1 MPAGEVLPGVREAVE
16 AFGVVEELMLP
27 VEVKAGPKRF
37 GVLDIE
43 TRRSAEE
50 VGGWNRAN
58 RMGVSVAVLY
68 DSGTD
73 EFLSYGEEE
82 VPGMVERLKGL
93 DLVVGFNILR
103 FDYAVLG
110 GVVPFE
116 FRKLPTLDLLQHV
129 HGRLG
134 YRLKLDNIASA
145 TLGTGKTAD
154 GLQALAWWKEGKLD
168 LITEYCKMDV
178 AVTRD
183 VYLFGKK
190 NRHVL
195 FSNKAGQRVKLPVD
209 W

>member
-1 MPAGEVLPGVREAVE
+1 VREAVE
-16 AFGVVEELMLP
+16 AFGVVEELRLP
-27 VEVKAGPKRF
+27 VEVKAGPRRF

-93 DLVVGFNILR
+93 DLVVGFNISR
-103 FDYAVLG
+103 FDYAVLQ
-110 GVVPFE
+110 GVHPFDY
-116 FRKLPTLDLLQHV
+116 RKLPTLDLLSYV
-129 HGRLG
+129 HNRLG

-168 LITEYCKMDV
+168 LITEYCKSDV